1 MTQLQWPGLVMWP
14 YKTNRSQQT
23 KQVMCPEGKKLK
35 MFSEHQNDYIS
46 SNLKSYL
53 HIIYILSLTQ
63 ISNIAS
69 AQQVCVCMCVCMC
82 VFVNFKHIHW
92 NSVIHVWVIVF
103 CYSHCLIFTRPHP
116 WLLGSEFI
124 ESMCQCLIGI

>member
-53 HIIYILSLTQ
+53 HIIYILSQLRFQ
-63 ISNIAS
+63 ILHLLNKYVYVCVFACVCLWISNIYIEIVLFMFES
-69 AQQVCVCMCVCMC
+69 L
-82 VFVNFKHIHW
+82 F
-92 NSVIHVWVIVF
+92 SVIP
-103 CYSHCLIFTRPHP
+103 TA
-116 WLLGSEFI
+116 
-124 ESMCQCLIGI
+124 